1 MAETPT
7 PTRMELIKARKK
19 IKLAKKGHK
28 LLKQKRDVL
37 IMEFFKIL
45 SKAKDLRTEL
55 NWEMAKAYK
64 SIAIAQAYHG
74 VAEVENISMSVS
86 RAPDVGIDVKNV
98 MGLKISKI
106 ESESVESKPL
116 LKRGYSIIGSSAKID
131 DASEAFSKALN
142 LVIRLAETENAI
154 RKLIREIE
162 KTKRRV
168 NALEFV
174 MLPRLNSQTK
184 SISFRLEEMERDSFV
199 MLKTIKRKLAKAR
212 EGESLPPKISAQ
224 KSSRPRKLK
233 KITHSSRKI
242 KRKIKK
248 KKITHK
254 KIRRK
259 VKKRKRGR

>member
-1 MAETPT
+1 MAETPN
-7 PTRMELIKARKK
+7 PTRMELILSRAR

-55 NWEMAKAYK
+55 NISMAGAYK

-74 VAEVENISMSVS
+74 VAEVENISLSVS
-86 RAPDVGIDVKNV
+86 PAPGVKIDVRNV

-106 ESESVESKPL
+106 ESESHELKPL
-116 LKRGYSIIGSSAKID
+116 IQRGYSIVGTSAKID
-131 DASEAFSKALN
+131 DSAESFTKALS
-142 LVIRLAETENAI
+142 LIIRLAETENAI

-174 MLPRLNSQTK
+174 LIPRLSEQAAQ
-184 SISFRLEEMERDSFV
+184 IQFRLEEMERDSFV
-199 MLKTIKRKLAKAR
+199 MLKTIKRKLKAV
-212 EGESLPPKISAQ
+212 EE
-224 KSSRPRKLK
+224 
-233 KITHSSRKI
+233 
-242 KRKIKK
+242 KK
-248 KKITHK
+248 KM
-254 KIRRK
+254 
-259 VKKRKRGR
+259 GRTD

>member
-1 MAETPT
+1 
-7 PTRMELIKARKK
+7 MELILSRAR

-55 NWEMAKAYK
+55 NISMAGAYK

-74 VAEVENISMSVS
+74 VAEVENISLSVS
-86 RAPDVGIDVKNV
+86 PAPGVKIDVRNV

-106 ESESVESKPL
+106 ESESHELKPL
-116 LKRGYSIIGSSAKID
+116 IQRGYSIVGTSAKID
-131 DASEAFSKALN
+131 DSAESFTKALS
-142 LVIRLAETENAI
+142 LIIRLAETENAI

-174 MLPRLNSQTK
+174 LIPRLSEQAAQ
-184 SISFRLEEMERDSFV
+184 IQFRLEEMERDSFV
-199 MLKTIKRKLAKAR
+199 MLKTIKRKLKAV
-212 EGESLPPKISAQ
+212 EE
-224 KSSRPRKLK
+224 
-233 KITHSSRKI
+233 
-242 KRKIKK
+242 KK
-248 KKITHK
+248 KM
-254 KIRRK
+254 
-259 VKKRKRGR
+259 GRTD

>member
-1 MAETPT
+1 MAENPN
-7 PTRMELIKARKK
+7 PTRMELIKARQR

-55 NWEMAKAYK
+55 NEAMAGAYK

-74 VAEVENISMSVS
+74 AAEVENIAMSVS
-86 RAPDVGIDVKNV
+86 AAPELDMEIKNV

-106 ESESVESKPL
+106 QSKSQVEVKPL
-116 LKRGYSIIGSSAKID
+116 TERGYSIVGSSAKID
-131 DASEAFSKALN
+131 DAAEEFQKVLG

-174 MLPRLNSQTK
+174 VIPQITEQSKLIQ
-184 SISFRLEEMERDSFV
+184 FRLEEMERDSFV
-199 MLKTIKRKLAKAR
+199 MLKTIKRKLAA
-212 EGESLPPKISAQ
+212 EAEAAAISG
-224 KSSRPRKLK
+224 S
-233 KITHSSRKI
+233 
-242 KRKIKK
+242 
-248 KKITHK
+248 
-254 KIRRK
+254 
-259 VKKRKRGR
+259 KKRH